1 MKDKKQKYLSLIE
14 RARQNY
20 EYKKHANFKWCDE
33 CKKAI
38 NLWTYWQGLGYEID
52 TQKIRILLVGQDWG
66 NTVFDSGKTLE
77 NISKINLL
85 SPNEYEK
92 RQYLDGLKPF
102 VTDKNL
108 VELFASIG
116 YPNIDKK
123 RYSDLFFTN
132 ISLGYRTI
140 NTSAHITKAEISTD
154 KEIFKELVEI
164 LEPKYIIAEWVVQ
177 IEKRAI
183 KAIKLALSYKK
194 KIG

>member
-52 TQKIRILLVGQDWG
+52 TPKIRILLVGQDWG
-66 NTVFDSGKTLE
+66 NTDFDSGKTLE
-77 NISKINLL
+77 NISKINSL

-92 RQYLDGLKPF
+92 IQYLDGLKPF

-108 VELFASIG
+108 VELFTSIG

-123 RYSDLFFTN
+123 
-132 ISLGYRTI
+132 
-140 NTSAHITKAEISTD
+140 
-154 KEIFKELVEI
+154 
-164 LEPKYIIAEWVVQ
+164 
-177 IEKRAI
+177 
-183 KAIKLALSYKK
+183 
-194 KIG
+194 

>member
-38 NLWTYWQGLGYEID
+38 NLWTYS
-52 TQKIRILLVGQDWG
+52 ILLVGQDWS
-66 NTVFDSGKTLE
+66 NTDFDGGKTLE

-92 RQYLDGLKPF
+92 IQYLDGLKPF

-132 ISLGYRTI
+132 ISLGYRKI

-164 LEPKYIIAEWVVQ
+164 LEPEYIIALGKNTYE
-177 IEKRAI
+177 II
-183 KAIKLALSYKK
+183 L
-194 KIG
+194 